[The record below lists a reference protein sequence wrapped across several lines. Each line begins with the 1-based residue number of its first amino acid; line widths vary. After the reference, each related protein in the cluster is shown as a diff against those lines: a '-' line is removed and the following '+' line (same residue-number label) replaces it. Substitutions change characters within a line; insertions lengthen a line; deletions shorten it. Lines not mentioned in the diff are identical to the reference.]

1 MAPEPVLRLLSGRR
15 LIQQRPLVATRNH
28 HKAPESDGAQGNR
41 PGRKKHGSGCHQPA
55 TCPSLFPAGSPGWKA
70 KIQPCQSAPPPSAPA
85 RAEVFRRWRLKS
97 SAAQSPGALASDH
110 GACPPPSPP
119 RAPAGEGEDKS
130 AKEGKRSDDD
140 AKLST
145 LPRTGLTRSGRRE
158 QVGSVCARGR
168 AGHFQGGEVS
178 RETWAGGHP
187 TCRIPWG
194 WRWDMFTQRRTTDHP
209 PNEREPPGPQS
220 RRHLQGQ

>member
-1 MAPEPVLRLLSGRR
+1 M
-15 LIQQRPLVATRNH
+15 
-28 HKAPESDGAQGNR
+28 
-41 PGRKKHGSGCHQPA
+41 
-55 TCPSLFPAGSPGWKA
+55 
-70 KIQPCQSAPPPSAPA
+70 
-85 RAEVFRRWRLKS
+85 KS

-168 AGHFQGGEVS
+168 AGHFQGSEVS
-178 RETWAGGHP
+178 RETWARGGTPHAESP
-187 TCRIPWG
+187 GDGDGTCSPREEPQTIPQ
-194 WRWDMFTQRRTTDHP
+194 M
-209 PNEREPPGPQS
+209 S
-220 RRHLQGQ
+220 VSLQGHSPDVTSRDNEMWSPPPKSSQSGGEQTKKVGA